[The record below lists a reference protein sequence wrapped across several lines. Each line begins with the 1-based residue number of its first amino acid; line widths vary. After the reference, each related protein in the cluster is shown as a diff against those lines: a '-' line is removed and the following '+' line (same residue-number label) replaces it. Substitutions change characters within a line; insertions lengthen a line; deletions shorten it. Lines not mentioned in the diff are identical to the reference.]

1 MAGDRTVRS
10 WTPLLAGPAAERA
23 WDAVQEIARELPRQ
37 GEELLRERPGRQM
50 SLAGGKAGFALFFGY
65 LALATGADEH
75 AETAARFLDEAT
87 EEVAEEA
94 TVADLYGGFTGVAW
108 VAEHLTGRI
117 FHEEDDD
124 GADGNQAVD
133 EALAGLLEQSPWRQ
147 DYDLIR
153 GLVGF
158 GIYGLERRH
167 RPGGRKI
174 LERVVARLDELAV
187 RDGERLAWHTPPHL
201 LPPHQRE
208 QSPGGYFNVGV
219 AHGLPA
225 ALPLLARTAAAGVAE
240 ATARDLLRGAVRWL
254 LDEKDRVG
262 GDSCFP
268 YSIGTEG
275 SRVGSRLAWC
285 YGDLGIAAALLDAAA
300 ASGEP
305 EWRREALELAH
316 RCAERSEASAGVH
329 DAGLCHGAAGNAH
342 VFNRLYQGSRDEALG
357 EAARTW
363 FERTWRYRHPDRR
376 VAGFA
381 AWGSVVPGGEP
392 RWQDDAS
399 FLTGAAGVGLAL
411 LAAVSDVAPDWDTVL
426 AISVPPAGD

>member
-1 MAGDRTVRS
+1 MNRPHPH
-10 WTPLLAGPAAERA
+10 WTPLLAGREAERA
-23 WDAVQEIARELPRQ
+23 WDAVHEIARELPRQ

-50 SLAGGKAGFALFFGY
+50 GLSGGKAGFALFFGY
-65 LALATGADEH
+65 LAQVSGEDEH
-75 AETAARFLDEAT
+75 AETAARYLDEAT
-87 EEVAEEA
+87 EAVAEEA
-94 TVADLYGGFTGVAW
+94 TVPDLYGGFTGVAW
-108 VAEHLTGRI
+108 VAEHLTGRV
-117 FHEEDDD
+117 FEEEDE
-124 GADGNQAVD
+124 AEDGNAAVD
-133 EALAGLLEQSPWRQ
+133 EALADLLEQSPWRH

-153 GLVGF
+153 GLIGF

-167 RPGGRKI
+167 RPGGRTI

-187 RDGERLAWHTPPHL
+187 RDGDRLAWHTPPHV

-208 QSPGGYFNVGV
+208 QSPEGYFNVGV

-225 ALPLLARTAAAGVAE
+225 ALPLLARAAAAGVAE

-254 LDEKDRVG
+254 LNEKDRVE

-268 YSIGTEG
+268 YSIGADG

-285 YGDLGIAAALLDAAA
+285 YGDLGIAAALLDAAV
-300 ASGEP
+300 ASGES
-305 EWRREALELAH
+305 EWREDALDLAR

-329 DAGLCHGAAGNAH
+329 DASLCHGAAGNGH

-363 FERTWRYRHPDRR
+363 FERTWRYRRADTR

-381 AWGSVVPGGEP
+381 TWGAEVPGADP

-411 LAAVSDVAPDWDTVL
+411 LAAVSEVIPDWDRVL
-426 AISVPPAGD
+426 AISVPPAAG